1 MRTTQTTF
9 YAMLCVYMFFSDL
22 LASIQPFVQQKM
34 VTSLYSYFSYIYN
47 LMLDF
52 MYLHNRKKKLR
63 YETKHI
69 VVGTNFWQFKGT
81 QTIFKKKTQKLKS
94 GTQQQ
99 PAKNVTA
106 TDNLNAG

>member
-52 MYLHNRKKKLR
+52 MYLHNRKKKTN
-63 YETKHI
+63 YDTKRNTLWLEQI
-69 VVGTNFWQFKGT
+69 
-81 QTIFKKKTQKLKS
+81 S
-94 GTQQQ
+94 GNSKAHRQY
-99 PAKNVTA
+99 
-106 TDNLNAG
+106 

>member
-9 YAMLCVYMFFSDL
+9 HVMLCVYMFFSEL

-52 MYLHNRKKKLR
+52 MYLHNRKKKQITIR
-63 YETKHI
+63 NETHCGWNKFLAIQKH
-69 VVGTNFWQFKGT
+69 TDN
-81 QTIFKKKTQKLKS
+81 IFFLKKKDR
-94 GTQQQ
+94 
-99 PAKNVTA
+99 N
-106 TDNLNAG
+106 